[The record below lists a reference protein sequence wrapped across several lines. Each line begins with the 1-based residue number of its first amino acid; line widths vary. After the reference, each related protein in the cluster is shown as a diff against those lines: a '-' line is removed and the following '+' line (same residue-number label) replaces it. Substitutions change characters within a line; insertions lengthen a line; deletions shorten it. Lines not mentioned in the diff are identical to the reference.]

1 MMLSIRE
8 ALLEDENV
16 MFAYI
21 FGSVARGTAHGLSDV
36 DIAVY
41 LRDPSTESYLKLLGR
56 LPTRACKELD
66 VVLLNTAPPLLC
78 YRIIKEGKLLF
89 ARDRSLL
96 SSFIYTNLL
105 EALEIKE
112 SMEPIRREK
121 VRRIVNAAG
130 DGD

>member
-1 MMLSIRE
+1 MLSIRE

-66 VVLLNTAPPLLC
+66 VVLNTAPPLLR

-112 SMEPIRREK
+112 SIEPIRREK

>member
-41 LRDPSTESYLKLLGR
+41 LRNPSTESYLKLLGSSQR
-56 LPTRACKELD
+56 EL
-66 VVLLNTAPPLLC
+66 
-78 YRIIKEGKLLF
+78 
-89 ARDRSLL
+89 AR
-96 SSFIYTNLL
+96 SSTWCC
-105 EALEIKE
+105 
-112 SMEPIRREK
+112 
-121 VRRIVNAAG
+121 
-130 DGD
+130 

>member
-1 MMLSIRE
+1 
-8 ALLEDENV
+8 
-16 MFAYI
+16 
-21 FGSVARGTAHGLSDV
+21 
-36 DIAVY
+36 
-41 LRDPSTESYLKLLGR
+41 
-56 LPTRACKELD
+56 

-112 SMEPIRREK
+112 SIEPIRREK